1 LVFIKV
7 DEHPPGKTVNLFISN
22 GIIVHIDDCEVGK
35 KMERRNLVVS
45 GIAVAILAVAAVTA
59 LCITKPPAPAPKQT
73 LILSTTT
80 SLYDTGLLDY
90 LKPGFEEQYNA
101 ELRIVY
107 AGTGKALEY
116 GMRGDVDVLAVH
128 DRVREDQFI
137 ADGYGINRRD
147 FAYNYFVIVGPESD
161 PAGIKGMTPED
172 AFRTIRG
179 KGMNNSEIKFVSRGD
194 ASGTH
199 AKEQVVWKS
208 AGFDYG
214 EIRTSTGGWY
224 VEAGSGMGPTL
235 VMASEKSA
243 YTLADIGTFLA
254 FKGLIQL
261 VPLVEKGDILLNVY
275 AVMAVNPE
283 KQPHINITMADN
295 FINFLI
301 SNETQQIIG
310 EFGVKEYGTP
320 LFYPLSGGRCK
331 ELYGCPTWEECA
343 KPATYGP

>member
-1 LVFIKV
+1 
-7 DEHPPGKTVNLFISN
+7 
-22 GIIVHIDDCEVGK
+22 
-35 KMERRNLVVS
+35 MERRKIVALIV
-45 GIAVAILAVAAVTA
+45 IVAIATMAMLAG
-59 LCITKPPAPAPKQT
+59 CINEETPMSSPTPAELPPKQA

-90 LKPGFEEQYNA
+90 LKPVFDEKYNA
-101 ELRIVY
+101 DLRIVY

-137 ADGYGINRRD
+137 ADGYGINRRC

-161 PAGIKGMTPED
+161 PAGITGMTPED
-172 AFRTIRG
+172 AFRTIRE
-179 KGMNNSEIKFVSRGD
+179 KGRTNPEIKFVSRGD

-199 AKEQVVWKS
+199 ALEQRVWKS

-214 EIRTSTGGWY
+214 EIRNSTEGCY

-235 VMASEKSA
+235 VMANEKAA
-243 YTLADIGTFLA
+243 YTVADIGTFLA
-254 FKGLIQL
+254 FKGQIQL
-261 VPLVEKGDILLNVY
+261 VPLVDKGDILLNVY
-275 AVMAVNPE
+275 GVMAVNPE
-283 KQPHINITMADN
+283 KQPHVNITMADN

-301 SNETQQIIG
+301 SNETQQMIG

-320 LFYPLSGGRCK
+320 LFYPLAGGKCK

-343 KPATYGP
+343 KPATYEP

>member
-1 LVFIKV
+1 
-7 DEHPPGKTVNLFISN
+7 
-22 GIIVHIDDCEVGK
+22 
-35 KMERRNLVVS
+35 MERRKIVALIV
-45 GIAVAILAVAAVTA
+45 IVAIATMAMLAG
-59 LCITKPPAPAPKQT
+59 CINEETPMSSPTPAELPPKQA

-90 LKPGFEEQYNA
+90 LKPVFDEKYNA
-101 ELRIVY
+101 DLRIVY

-137 ADGYGINRRD
+137 ADGYGINRRC

-161 PAGIKGMTPED
+161 PAGITGMTPED
-172 AFRTIRG
+172 AFRTIRE
-179 KGMNNSEIKFVSRGD
+179 KGRTNPEIKFVSRGD

-199 AKEQVVWKS
+199 ALEQRVWKS

-214 EIRTSTGGWY
+214 EIRNSTEGWY

-235 VMASEKSA
+235 VMANEKAA
-243 YTLADIGTFLA
+243 YTVADIGTFLA
-254 FKGLIQL
+254 FKGQIQL
-261 VPLVEKGDILLNVY
+261 VPLVDKGDILLNVY
-275 AVMAVNPE
+275 GVMAVNPE
-283 KQPHINITMADN
+283 KQPHVNITMADN

-301 SNETQQIIG
+301 SNETQQMIG

-320 LFYPLSGGRCK
+320 LFYPLAGGKCK

-343 KPATYGP
+343 KPATYEP

>member
-1 LVFIKV
+1 
-7 DEHPPGKTVNLFISN
+7 
-22 GIIVHIDDCEVGK
+22 
-35 KMERRNLVVS
+35 MERRKIVALIV
-45 GIAVAILAVAAVTA
+45 IVAIATMAMLAG
-59 LCITKPPAPAPKQT
+59 CINEETPMSSPTPAELPPKQA

-90 LKPGFEEQYNA
+90 LKPVFDEKYNA
-101 ELRIVY
+101 DLRIVY

-137 ADGYGINRRD
+137 ADGYGINRRC

-161 PAGIKGMTPED
+161 PAGIQGMTPED
-172 AFRTIRG
+172 AFRTIRE
-179 KGMNNSEIKFVSRGD
+179 KGRTNPEIKFVSRGD

-199 AKEQVVWKS
+199 ALEQRVWKS

-214 EIRTSTGGWY
+214 EIRNSTEGWY

-235 VMASEKSA
+235 VMANEKAA
-243 YTLADIGTFLA
+243 YTVADIGTFLA
-254 FKGLIQL
+254 FKGQIQL

-275 AVMAVNPE
+275 GVMAVDPE
-283 KQPHINITMADN
+283 KQPHVNITMADN

-301 SNETQQIIG
+301 SNETQQMIG

-320 LFYPLSGGRCK
+320 LFYPLAGGKCK

-343 KPATYGP
+343 KPATYEP